1 MSDHDQGSIQYD
13 KDLERQA
20 VEGESSHDSRNDQN
34 TTSSNPPSL
43 SSSNENIIIN
53 NERNDHNNNSN
64 GITATVANNKD
75 TSPSSSSQRQRQQQT
90 QKHRLSL
97 LDWITANFN
106 WSWFTCT
113 QSTGGIATTLSACP
127 KPFSGILTLGT
138 IIFLFNIF
146 LFLLFCTF
154 LLIRWT
160 RDPASIR
167 RSFTTRP
174 ECFFFGSFWL
184 TLATMILNMQKF
196 AVPHTGAWMLVTVRV
211 LFWMY
216 AAVSLLSASVHMV
229 VIARWVPVK
238 AVEFPAAA
246 FILILNAMLTGTV
259 AGDIAGD
266 QPPDQRLPIMVAGVA
281 YQGLGWIMCVIFLTF
296 TIGNLLENGW
306 PMVNLR
312 TGLFIMVGT
321 SSFTIV
327 ALISIARAAPMGY
340 GYFATHPT
348 AGEVV
353 LILATWVGVFLWL
366 FTFFVFLLAFMIT
379 MATVFRKEDGRWKLG
394 LSWHNSAWSELTS

>member
-53 NERNDHNNNSN
+53 NERNDHHNNSN

-75 TSPSSSSQRQRQQQT
+75 TSPSSSSQRQQQT
-90 QKHRLSL
+90 QKHRLPL

-394 LSWHNSAWSELTS
+394 LSWHNSAWSELNS